1 MLQQFKSTYFS
12 VINNLKIRIMAE
24 LNFESVN
31 AQIEALDLDQ
41 LEKSVSQQANA
52 VGVAAIPTFICEVWG
67 KIGGIIKLIAKF
79 PFLPPKWRKAL
90 ELLIKTMDSL
100 C

>member
-1 MLQQFKSTYFS
+1 
-12 VINNLKIRIMAE
+12 MAE
-24 LNFESVN
+24 LNFETVN
-31 AQIEALDLDQ
+31 AQIESLDLDQ
-41 LEKSVSQQANA
+41 LEKNIASRAKVQVQANVA
-52 VGVAAIPTFICEVWG
+52 GVAAIPAYICEAWS

>member
-1 MLQQFKSTYFS
+1 
-12 VINNLKIRIMAE
+12 MAE
-24 LNFESVN
+24 LNFETVN
-31 AQIEALDLDQ
+31 AEIEALNLEE
-41 LEKSVSQQANA
+41 LEKKMPLRAD
-52 VGVAAIPTFICEVWG
+52 VGVAAIPSFLCEIWS

-90 ELLIKTMDSL
+90 ELLIRTMDGL